1 MKNNMLITNVLPLD
15 NKRRKVYIDG
25 KYAFP
30 LYLSEIRKFNII
42 ENAEVSE
49 VVFEE
54 IEKLLFR
61 RIRER
66 ALYLLEAMPRTESN
80 IRRKLFDNHYTEA
93 YINAVIEDL
102 KEYGYIDDVN
112 YAYNYAVS
120 MSENRGMS
128 KRAIIQKLYEKGV
141 DRDIIMNAVNELPE
155 DETELMDRA
164 LKKKGLKL
172 SDIDSLEP
180 KEKQR
185 IYRYLQSKGFSVFG
199 INMY

>member
-1 MKNNMLITNVLPLD
+1 MLITNVLPLD

-30 LYLSEIRKFNII
+30 LYLSEIRKFNIK
-42 ENAEVSE
+42 ENTEIDGVAL
-49 VVFEE
+49 EE
-54 IEKLLFR
+54 LEKLLFR
-61 RIRER
+61 RVRER

-80 IRRKLFDNHYTEA
+80 IRRKLLDNHYTEY
-93 YINAVIEDL
+93 YINAVIDNL
-102 KEYGYIDDVN
+102 KTYGYIDDAS
-112 YAYNYAVS
+112 YAYNYAIS

-141 DRDIIMNAVNELPE
+141 DRAVIMCAVDELPE
-155 DETELMDRA
+155 DETELINRA
-164 LKKKGLKL
+164 LKKKGLSL
-172 SDIDSLEP
+172 SDIDSLES

-185 IYRYLQSKGFSVFG
+185 IYRYLQGKGFSLFG